1 MDDHIVTTYR
11 TLLRLPV
18 DRGQG
23 VQVVAVCQGRQ
34 PGQDVP
40 KVGVRVFSVAL
51 AGHDDR
57 VDDRRPLA
65 GVGVAYKEP
74 VLLVMCSYA

>member
-23 VQVVAVCQGRQ
+23 VQVVSVRQGRQ

-74 VLLVMCSYA
+74 VLLVMRSYA